1 VTGWTAP
8 DRDTLRRIIFQLQ
21 RPDWHLRAPTD
32 GADGTWHASNGTTGL
47 TGLTGLTADSLAAL
61 MDELDW
67 FHAT

>member
-21 RPDWHLRAPTD
+21 HPDWHLRAPAD
-32 GADGTWHASNGTTGL
+32 GADGNWHASNGTTGL
-47 TGLTGLTADSLAAL
+47 AAGSLAAL

>member
-1 VTGWTAP
+1 MTGWTAP

-21 RPDWHLRAPTD
+21 HPDWHLRAPAD
-32 GADGTWHASNGTTGL
+32 GADGNWHASNGTTGL
-47 TGLTGLTADSLAAL
+47 AAGSLAAL